1 MSVDFICGFFML
13 VLSVGFLCWFY
24 LLVLSVSPALP
35 LSRSPVDT
43 PTIWRVREN
52 SRLWAFPFCI
62 IIGMMVVIMKIVIVI
77 VVVVAV
83 NIILIIIS
91 YY

>member
-1 MSVDFICGFFML
+1 ML

-24 LLVLSVSPALP
+24 MLVLSVGFICLSRSPAIP

-77 VVVVAV
+77 VVVVVV